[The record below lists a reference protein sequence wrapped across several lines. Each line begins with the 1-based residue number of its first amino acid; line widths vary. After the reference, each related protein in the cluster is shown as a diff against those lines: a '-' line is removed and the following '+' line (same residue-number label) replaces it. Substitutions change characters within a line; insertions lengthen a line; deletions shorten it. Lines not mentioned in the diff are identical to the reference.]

1 MNKNIRKLTEGAMMC
16 AMVGMLLVI
25 NRQLMEFFDMFLI
38 WIVPLPV
45 IVYVVRY
52 GVKNGLV
59 LSFCIFIIT
68 FILALPQTVFYT
80 LSGSIV
86 GVIYG
91 YGILRHKSS
100 SWLVSTTIIGSI
112 LVSAVTILLF
122 ASFFGYDL
130 ADQLLHFSNE
140 ISTIT
145 KLLSKDGF
153 ISFVFVKILF
163 YLAIILSG
171 ILEGT
176 VIHLLA
182 FIVLRKLKIEAPI
195 PRVVIL
201 SKGPKWIGYLAIV
214 AILANW
220 LAPNFTQST
229 QILEILLFITVVLCL
244 IVGWYGYILLVIL
257 VRLLK
262 ARLILVIFV
271 ASLLLIWLGS
281 LMIFVQAVLIFFV
294 GLGLLDMVTNIRSV
308 IAWRT
313 QNE

>member
-1 MNKNIRKLTEGAMMC
+1 MNKNIRRLTEGAMMC

-80 LSGSIV
+80 LAGSIV

-91 YGILRHKSS
+91 YGIIKHKSS
-100 SWLVSTTIIGSI
+100 RWLVSTTIIGSI
-112 LVSAVTILLF
+112 LVSAITILLF

-130 ADQLLHFSNE
+130 ADQLLNFSKD
-140 ISTIT
+140 ISPIT
-145 KLLSKDGF
+145 KLLSRDGF
-153 ISFVFVKILF
+153 ISFEFVKILF
-163 YLAIILSG
+163 YLYIILSG

-182 FIVLRKLKIEAPI
+182 YIVLRKLKIEAPI
-195 PRVVIL
+195 PQVVVF

-220 LAPNFTQST
+220 LAPNFTQNT

-244 IVGWYGYILLVIL
+244 IVGWYGYIMLVIL

-262 ARLILVIFV
+262 ARFLLVIFV
-271 ASLLLIWLGS
+271 ASVLLIWLGS
-281 LMIFVQAVLIFFV
+281 LMIFAQTVLIFFV
-294 GLGLLDMVTNIRSV
+294 GLGLLDIATNIRSV
-308 IAWRT
+308 IAWRA